1 MSTEPA
7 STPAWETAY
16 EHLAARSQ
24 AVGDRRIAV
33 VTLDQPDKRNAM
45 SDEMTASWVRLM
57 AALRED
63 AQLAAVVVTGAGP
76 AFSAGGDLSWIVSQ
90 PDAPVIALRHR
101 MLAFYRSWLSIKTL
115 EVPTI
120 AAINGS
126 AVGAGFALALACD
139 LRFAAAEAKLAVPFA
154 TLGLHPGMATTWSL
168 PNVAGFAVARDLL
181 LTGRAVTGAEALRL
195 GLVSRSLPAAD
206 VLDEAIAA
214 ATAIAQAAP
223 IAMTLTVAALRDGGH
238 QSFQDAI
245 EWEALAQ
252 SVTLATE
259 DLHEGIEAAATRRR
273 PQFRGR

>member
-1 MSTEPA
+1 MCIRD
-7 STPAWETAY
+7 
-16 EHLAARSQ
+16 RSQ

-45 SDEMTASWVRLM
+45 SDEMTAPWVRLM

-126 AVGAGFALALACD
+126 AVGAGFALARC
-139 LRFAAAEAKLAVPFA
+139 V
-154 TLGLHPGMATTWSL
+154 
-168 PNVAGFAVARDLL
+168 
-181 LTGRAVTGAEALRL
+181 
-195 GLVSRSLPAAD
+195 
-206 VLDEAIAA
+206 
-214 ATAIAQAAP
+214 
-223 IAMTLTVAALRDGGH
+223 
-238 QSFQDAI
+238 
-245 EWEALAQ
+245 
-252 SVTLATE
+252 
-259 DLHEGIEAAATRRR
+259 
-273 PQFRGR
+273 